1 MFCKL
6 LNLSMSLLDS
16 GKVYTDTLMSS
27 LQQTAKA
34 YTDSLMSP
42 LQQTSKDV
50 NEYKFKLNEVFLCF
64 TIGNLVWLFI
74 LDLDRIVLY
83 INVVKNICCQHVS
96 G

>member
-50 NEYKFKLNEVFLCF
+50 NEYKFKLNEVFS
-64 TIGNLVWLFI
+64 LF
-74 LDLDRIVLY
+74 
-83 INVVKNICCQHVS
+83 HHW
-96 G
+96 